1 MIPFVPLQLAQD
13 KTLPMQDWAGMGLA
27 LGAFLAIPCGVVAFF
42 YIRAKTSNTSREL
55 AKRNYEDNERRNQAA
70 FDHNLESAKLND
82 QKQRLECRMLE
93 LQIQLAESEL
103 AARRE
108 HGDVGDLM
116 TEKTRLEI
124 ESLRLHIRDQRK
136 GGLPDYDD

>member
-1 MIPFVPLQLAQD
+1 MQRFAVQLGQAGATGAPEFLLAACVACVVGVPLAIYVYFKVRASRVAEALAR
-13 KTLPMQDWAGMGLA
+13 K
-27 LGAFLAIPCGVVAFF
+27 
-42 YIRAKTSNTSREL
+42 
-55 AKRNYEDNERRNQAA
+55 NYDDNERRNQAA
-70 FDHNLESAKLND
+70 FDHNLESARIND
-82 QKQRLECRMLE
+82 QKQRLEIRMLE

-116 TEKTRLEI
+116 TEKARLEI

>member
-1 MIPFVPLQLAQD
+1 MQRFAVQLGQAGAIGAQEFLVAAGVACVVGVPLAIYVYF
-13 KTLPMQDWAGMGLA
+13 KVRASRVAEGLA
-27 LGAFLAIPCGVVAFF
+27 
-42 YIRAKTSNTSREL
+42 RK
-55 AKRNYEDNERRNQAA
+55 NYDDNERRNQAA
-70 FDHNLESAKLND
+70 FEHNLESARIND
-82 QKQRLECRMLE
+82 QKQRLEIRMLE

-116 TEKTRLEI
+116 TEKARLEI

>member
-1 MIPFVPLQLAQD
+1 MQRFAVQLGQAGAIGAQEFLVAACVACVVGVPLALYVYFKVRSSRVAEALAR
-13 KTLPMQDWAGMGLA
+13 K
-27 LGAFLAIPCGVVAFF
+27 
-42 YIRAKTSNTSREL
+42 
-55 AKRNYEDNERRNQAA
+55 NYDDNERRNQAA
-70 FDHNLESAKLND
+70 FDHNLESARIND
-82 QKQRLECRMLE
+82 QKQRLEIRMLE

-116 TEKTRLEI
+116 TEKARLEI